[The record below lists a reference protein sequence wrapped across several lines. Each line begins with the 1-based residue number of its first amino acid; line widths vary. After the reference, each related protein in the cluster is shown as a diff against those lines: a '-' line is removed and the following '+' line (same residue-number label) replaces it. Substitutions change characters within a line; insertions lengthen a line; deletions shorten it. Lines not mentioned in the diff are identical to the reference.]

1 MKEYTTFEIII
12 LWKRA
17 RNDPFIL
24 RYLSELT
31 GVSVDDIIFML
42 ECYGYK
48 PDVKQALKAEP
59 TKDRPKPTKIT
70 NRKFTDDY
78 YNQMVE
84 RVKSGQKIKDVCKEF
99 HVSTSGFWRW
109 RNKQI
114 GR

>member
-1 MKEYTTFEIII
+1 MKEYTTFEIIT
-12 LWKRA
+12 LWNRA
-17 RNDPFIL
+17 KDDPFIL

-42 ECYGYK
+42 KCYGYQ
-48 PDVKQALKAEP
+48 PDVKRAL
-59 TKDRPKPTKIT
+59 KDRPKPTKIT
-70 NRKFTDDY
+70 NQKFTDDY
-78 YNQMVE
+78 YNQMVD

-99 HVSTSGFWRW
+99 HVSTRGFLRW

>member
-24 RYLSELT
+24 RYLADLT
-31 GVSVDDIIFML
+31 GLSVNDIVFVL
-42 ECYGYK
+42 QCYGYH
-48 PDVKQALKAEP
+48 PDIKRALRAEP
-59 TKDRPKPTKIT
+59 PKNKP
-70 NRKFTDDY
+70 KFTDDY
-78 YNQMVE
+78 YNQMVD
-84 RVKSGQKIKDVCKEF
+84 RVKSGEKIKDVCKEF
-99 HVSTSGFWRW
+99 HVSISAFLRW

>member
-24 RYLSELT
+24 RYLADLT
-31 GVSVDDIIFML
+31 GLSVIVFVL
-42 ECYGYK
+42 QCYGYQ
-48 PDVKQALKAEP
+48 PDVKRALMVEP
-59 TKDRPKPTKIT
+59 VKIT

-84 RVKSGQKIKDVCKEF
+84 RVKSGEKIKDVCKEF
-99 HVSTSGFWRW
+99 HVSISAFLRW